1 MSKHIVIIGGGPAGI
16 EAARAASR
24 AGGQV
29 TLVTNSPLG
38 GRAGWHSLSPS
49 KVWLTTADTL
59 GLFAEA
65 DALGLH
71 MEMGS
76 RANLEAILDRIQQVT
91 TSWNTEQ
98 ANELKALGVE
108 IVTGT
113 AVFTGPQ
120 EVTIKNQ
127 DGSPI
132 ASQTAD
138 AFIVAT
144 GSVPRFPPQMKPD
157 GKRVIAPRF
166 AKHLAQ
172 IPRSIIVVGGGATG
186 SEFAYLFN
194 RIGVDVTWI
203 VDDQG
208 VLPAFQAGA
217 GRFLAEA
224 LVQQGVKLVAGQ
236 LAQRIDRDEE
246 KVTVVLADGTAYEA
260 EMAFLAIGR
269 NPDLQGVNLAAAGL
283 AAEGVPDLDGYGR
296 TANPAVY
303 IVGDATGDP
312 MIANR
317 AMAQARIAAR
327 HALAAPTP
335 PYQPETIM
343 AATYTEPQAAQ
354 VGYAAA
360 SSTTETVRLPFT
372 AVLKARLLARQD
384 GFIELAYDKNSGQV
398 TGATAVGPHAA
409 DVLTPIMLTLAQKV
423 TVSELA
429 ALYPAHPTL
438 SELAFVAARKAY
450 ESP

>member
-1 MSKHIVIIGGGPAGI
+1 MSKQIVIIGGGPAGI
-16 EAARAASR
+16 EAAREAVR
-24 AGGQV
+24 AGGRV
-29 TLVTNSPLG
+29 ALVSNAPLG

-71 MEMGS
+71 LETGCQP
-76 RANLEAILDRIQQVT
+76 NLAGILARIQEIT
-91 TSWNTEQ
+91 TAWNTEQ
-98 ANELKALGVE
+98 AEELRELGVE
-108 IVTGT
+108 MITGT
-113 AVFTGPQ
+113 AVFTQPHELAIKDKEGN
-120 EVTIKNQ
+120 VT
-127 DGSPI
+127 
-132 ASQTAD
+132 ATLTAD

-166 AKHLAQ
+166 AKHLQA
-172 IPRSIIVVGGGATG
+172 IPRSIVVVGGGATG

-194 RIGVDVTWI
+194 RVGTAVTWI

-208 VLPAFQAGA
+208 VLPSFRPDV

-224 LVQQGVKLVAGQ
+224 LVKQGVKLVAGQ

-246 KVTVVLADGTAYEA
+246 KVRVILADGAAYEA

-269 NPDLQGVNLAAAGL
+269 NPDLTGINLAAAGL
-283 AAEGVPDLDGYGR
+283 DGGGVPALDEYGR
-296 TANPAVY
+296 TPNPSIY
-303 IVGDATGDP
+303 IVGDAAGDP

-327 HALAAPTP
+327 HALGAPTP
-335 PYQPETIM
+335 PYRPETVV

-354 VGYAAA
+354 VGNVAPSDNVGTA
-360 SSTTETVRLPFT
+360 RLPFT
-372 AVLKARLLARQD
+372 AVLKARLLAHNE
-384 GFIELAYDKNSGQV
+384 GFVELAYEKDSLRV

-409 DVLTPIMLTLAQKV
+409 DVLAPVAPALEKEAAIPD
-423 TVSELA
+423 LA
-429 ALYPAHPTL
+429 AIYPAHPTL
-438 SELAFVAARKAY
+438 SELVFMAARAVIG
-450 ESP
+450 